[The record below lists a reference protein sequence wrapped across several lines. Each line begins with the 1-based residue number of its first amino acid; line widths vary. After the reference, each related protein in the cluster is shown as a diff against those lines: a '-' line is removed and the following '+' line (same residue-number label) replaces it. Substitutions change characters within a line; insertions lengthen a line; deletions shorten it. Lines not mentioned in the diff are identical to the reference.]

1 MPRLCRQTRE
11 HLTSVMRSKIRAEF
25 VRLTAG
31 RQAGQSVTME
41 DVATSLG
48 IAKGTIYLYYRTKN
62 DLVLDAWTA
71 ERNAQFEKM
80 QRKLL
85 PGISAPEQL
94 EGCAEIMM
102 EDFRQSR
109 WLRLE
114 FFRNN
119 PFPAPGKQDRLLQL
133 FSGIL
138 RKGIDEGSF
147 RPVPVEDTAIF
158 IRSAIIGEFRYL
170 LRTGKPLDM
179 ERSMAVFRDMVLR
192 ALKNDAAPCAR
203 RRVSSRNRSKPNG

>member
-1 MPRLCRQTRE
+1 
-11 HLTSVMRSKIRAEF
+11 MRSKIRAEF
-25 VRLTAG
+25 VRLIAE

-48 IAKGTIYLYYRTKN
+48 VAKGTIYLYYGTK
-62 DLVLDAWTA
+62 DELVLDAWTA
-71 ERNAQFEKM
+71 ERNAQFEKIR
-80 QRKLL
+80 RKIRAEM
-85 PGISAPEQL
+85 PAPEQL
-94 EGCAEIMM
+94 EHCAEIMM

-119 PFPAPGKQDRLLQL
+119 PFPAPGKPDRLIQL

-147 RPVPVEDTAIF
+147 RSVPVEDTAIF
-158 IRSAIIGEFRYL
+158 IRNALIGQFRYL
-170 LRTGKPLDM
+170 LRTGEPLDM
-179 ERSMAVFRDMVLR
+179 GKSMSVFRDMVLR
-192 ALKNDAAPCAR
+192 ALKNNPDPR
-203 RRVSSRNRSKPNG
+203 PRVRSRNRSERNG

>member
-25 VRLTAG
+25 VRLTAE

-41 DVATSLG
+41 DVAASLG
-48 IAKGTIYLYYRTKN
+48 VAKGTIYLYYRTKD

-80 QRKLL
+80 RRKLR
-85 PGISAPEQL
+85 PGIPAPDQL
-94 EGCAEIMM
+94 AYCAEIMM

-119 PFPAPGKQDRLLQL
+119 PFPAPGNPDRLTQV
-133 FSGIL
+133 FSEIL
-138 RKGIDEGSF
+138 RKGIEEGSF
-147 RPVPVEDTAIF
+147 RPVPVEDTALF
-158 IRSAIIGEFRYL
+158 IRNAIIGQFRYL
-170 LRTGKPLDM
+170 LRTGEQLDM

-192 ALKNDAAPCAR
+192 ALRNEAGPG
-203 RRVSSRNRSKPNG
+203 RRVRNRNRSARS

>member
-11 HLTSVMRSKIRAEF
+11 HLTSVMRAGIRAEF
-25 VRLTAG
+25 VRLTAE

-48 IAKGTIYLYYRTKN
+48 IAKGTIYLYYRTK
-62 DLVLDAWTA
+62 DELVLDAWNA

-80 QRKLL
+80 KRKLR
-85 PGISAPEQL
+85 PGIPAPEQL
-94 EGCAEIMM
+94 ESCAEIMM

-119 PFPAPGKQDRLLQL
+119 PFPAPGKPERLTGL
-133 FSGIL
+133 FSEIL

-147 RPVPVEDTAIF
+147 RTVPVEDTAIF
-158 IRSAIIGEFRYL
+158 IRNAIIGQFRYL
-170 LRTGKPLDM
+170 LRTGEPLDM

-192 ALKNDAAPCAR
+192 ALRNDSSPRTRVR
-203 RRVSSRNRSKPNG
+203 RRSRSERSG